1 MANQVKINV
10 GSVSTFKA
18 SGGTVLF
25 TPTSLAQNAGRVSTQ
40 LDLGVAPRALRYE
53 WRAASK
59 AAGTVVIGDTLVDIY
74 ASTEDVTSTGMQDG
88 TPGLVDAALSSI
100 EKARNMQWIGAL
112 VVEATAAAA
121 INGSGVI
128 ELTARYFSVVWINR
142 LSTAVTLSAAA
153 GDHLFQLTPVLD
165 EIQ

>member
-10 GSVSTFKA
+10 GTVITFKS
-18 SGGTVLF
+18 SGGNALF

-40 LDLGVAPRALRYE
+40 FDLGAAPRPIRYE

-59 AAGTVVIGDTLVDIY
+59 SAGTVVVGDTLVDIF
-74 ASTEDVTSTGMQDG
+74 ASTQDVTSTGLMDG
-88 TPGLVDAALSSI
+88 TPGLVDAALANI
-100 EKARNMQWIGAL
+100 DKTRNMQWLGAL
-112 VVEATAAAA
+112 VCETTAAAA

-142 LSTAVTLSAAA
+142 LSTAIGLSATAT
-153 GDHLFQLTPVLD
+153 DHLFQLTPIID